1 LDKSKVFSNEI
12 KELNPTGIFP
22 FIKTNE
28 GTLSGLFSISK
39 FLFYD
44 KKKLIGT
51 GDNLQKS

>member
-1 LDKSKVFSNEI
+1 M

-28 GTLSGLFSISK
+28 GTLSGLFTIAK

-44 KKKLIGT
+44 NKKLIGS
-51 GDNLQKS
+51 GDNVQKS